1 MVIGGELMAM
11 YECKVNKVVRG
22 TYTTSTSAKVKVTLG
37 FKPKYIGI
45 LSSTSSIIIIYDE
58 RVSTSQ
64 FMRATSS
71 YYSAFQNLGNTS
83 TGRLYSVDDDGFT
96 INAHS
101 SVQNFNYVA
110 IGG

>member
-1 MVIGGELMAM
+1 MA
-11 YECKVNKVVRG
+11 YIRNVGLNSGSKKARG
-22 TYTTSTSAKVKVTLG
+22 TFTTSTSAKVKVTLG
-37 FKPKYIGI
+37 FRPKYIGI
-45 LSSTSSIIIIYDE
+45 LSPTSSIIMIYDE

-64 FMRATSS
+64 FIRATSS

-83 TGRLYSVDDDGFT
+83 NGRLYSIADDGFT

-101 SVQNFNYVA
+101 SAQIFNYVA